1 MGITR
6 KMEEMKMNENE
17 GRMNGKEATDSAK
30 ALAKWI
36 AEEAKKNKELLGL
49 VCHMRLLLDK
59 CTYGNGD
66 QIDFDH
72 KKLVRAND
80 LMMMVQHEKDLAKE
94 AKAQARTPMANG
106 GQPNGG
112 W

>member
-1 MGITR
+1 
-6 KMEEMKMNENE
+6 MKMNENE

-30 ALAKWI
+30 ILAKWI
-36 AEEAKKNKELLGL
+36 ATEAKRSKELLDL
-49 VCHMRLLLDK
+49 VCHMRLLLDR

-80 LMMMVQHEKDLAKE
+80 LMMMRQHEKDLAKE
-94 AKAQARTPMANG
+94 AKAIQAQSNHGVANG
-106 GQPNGG
+106 GQPENGG